1 MESRAEL
8 LGRRLRGEDISVAA
22 ELKLLEFYP
31 RE

>member
-1 MESRAEL
+1 MVNVAEI
-8 LGRRLRGEDISVAA
+8 LGRKMRGENISVAA